1 MKRKHQGNGVYKYG
15 SNCDDVYFYCD
26 DVHVYV
32 YVCVYVY
39 IYVNMGDVDVYLP
52 YLVHHTCK
60 CNLKSST
67 VVYRQFLPGLARK
80 SHFSPNSVSTLRG
93 SS

>member
-1 MKRKHQGNGVYKYG
+1 MAAIVMMYISIVMMYM
-15 SNCDDVYFYCD
+15 CMCM
-26 DVHVYV
+26 YV
-32 YVCVYVY
+32 YMY

-52 YLVHHTCK
+52 YLVNYTCK